1 MTRLVLCLLLLLGAT
16 AGAQGSA
23 RRVAV
28 APLQALS
35 GEMTSRGGPR
45 LTERLMSE
53 LRGTGGLILVTPP
66 PEEPPPDRLAQARA
80 QVKEAEARRQQRD
93 FAGADTALNQAL
105 EGYTALAASLPHGQ
119 ELADAY
125 ALRAAIRY
133 AQGQDA
139 EATRAVT
146 FALALAP
153 GRALPL
159 AATSPLFAHTV
170 GRVQAALREQPRG
183 SLRFTSAPTGVA
195 VTLDGKRLETAP
207 VRVTGVP
214 PGLHLWRAELPS
226 GEVAGGLVE
235 VSSGQEASVAIR
247 PPGEGPSAVLAA
259 ALAGNRLDTAAV
271 EAAAELGRSLGV
283 DLLVFGTVSRTEE
296 HLVLDSFVL
305 APDTRAPRRLP
316 RVTLDAELLDAGP
329 RLRGLTGALAAQGAA
344 SGEPVR
350 LPTAPAAQEAPDTR
364 LLQVTYPVVEP
375 PTAPAAPPA
384 PAPSRA
390 PLTPRK
396 PLVRP

>member
-28 APLQALS
+28 VPLQALS
-35 GEMTSRGGPR
+35 GDLTSRGGPR

-53 LRGTGGLILVTPP
+53 LRGTGGLRLITPP
-66 PEEPPPDRLAQARA
+66 PEEPPPDQLAPARA

-93 FAGADTALNQAL
+93 FAGAESALAQAL
-105 EGYTALAASLPHGQ
+105 EGYTTQAASLPHGQ
-119 ELADAY
+119 ELADAH
-125 ALRAAIRY
+125 ALRAAILY
-133 AQGQDA
+133 AQGKDE

-146 FALALAP
+146 SALALAP

-183 SLRFTSAPTGVA
+183 SLRFTSAPTGVT
-195 VTLDGKRLETAP
+195 VTLDGKRLESAP
-207 VRVTGVP
+207 VRVAGVP

-235 VSSGQEASVAIR
+235 VSSGQEAAVAIR

-271 EAAAELGRSLGV
+271 DAAAELGRSLGV

-296 HLVLDSFVL
+296 GLALDSFVL

-329 RLRGLTGALAAQGAA
+329 RLRSLTGALAAQGAA
-344 SGEPVR
+344 SGEAVR

-364 LLQVTYPVVEP
+364 LLQVTYPEVAP
-375 PTAPAAPPA
+375 PPAPATPTA

-396 PLVRP
+396 PLIRP

>member
-1 MTRLVLCLLLLLGAT
+1 MTRLVLCLLLLLGAR
-16 AGAQGSA
+16 ASAQGSV

-28 APLQALS
+28 VPFQALS
-35 GEMTSRGGPR
+35 GDMTSRGGPR

-53 LRGTGGLILVTPP
+53 LRGTGGLSLVTPP

-80 QVKEAEARRQQRD
+80 LVKEAEARRQQRD
-93 FAGADTALNQAL
+93 FAGADAPLGKAL
-105 EGYTALAASLPHGQ
+105 EGYTALAASLRQGH

-125 ALRAAIRY
+125 ALRAANLY
-133 AQGQDA
+133 AQGKDE
-139 EATRAVT
+139 EAARAVT
-146 FALALAP
+146 SALSLAP

-170 GRVQAALREQPRG
+170 GRVQAALRDQPQG
-183 SLRFTSAPTGVA
+183 SIRFTSAPAGVA
-195 VTLDGKRLETAP
+195 VTLDGQRVETTP

-226 GEVAGGLVE
+226 GEAAGGLVE
-235 VSSGQEASVAIR
+235 VSSGQEAGVSIR

-271 EAAAELGRSLGV
+271 DAAAELGRTQGV
-283 DLLVFGTVSRTEE
+283 DLLLFGTVSRTEE
-296 HLVLDSFVL
+296 GLVLDSFLL
-305 APDTRAPRRLP
+305 APGTRSARRLP
-316 RVTLDAELLDAGP
+316 RVTLDAELLEAGP
-329 RLRGLTGALAAQGAA
+329 RLRSLTSLLASQGATA
-344 SGEPVR
+344 GEPVR
-350 LPTAPAAQEAPDTR
+350 LPTAPSAQEAPDAR
-364 LLQVTYPVVEP
+364 VLQVPYLRIEP
-375 PTAPAAPPA
+375 PTAPAAPAAQP
-384 PAPSRA
+384 PSRA